1 MLNRRHFAATATLA
15 LALPSGRTALAQV
28 GNAGRI
34 CAGFPP
40 GSSADTLSRLLAQ
53 KLSGKG
59 MPFIVE
65 NRTGAGGRLAVENI
79 RNSPADGQSVL
90 VTPDVM
96 MVLYP
101 QVFKALAYDP
111 LKDFRPVTTLATV
124 PIALGVGPLVPESV
138 KSLAEFGQWCKANPQ
153 SASFGTSGAG
163 TSLHFTGVMFARASN
178 FEFAHVPYRGANLAA
193 QDTAG
198 GQIASCVGVL
208 TDLLPLAQT
217 GKMRLLGVS
226 TPTRSRFAPSAPTF
240 REAGFK
246 ELESLTWFGM
256 YVPAQTSDA
265 RVNALQAATVDAFSK
280 PDVAETLGKFAFE
293 PMTMPSPQFAELMRS
308 DTVRWG
314 AVVKQVGYTATD

>member
-1 MLNRRHFAATATLA
+1 MLNRRHFVATATSALA
-15 LALPSGRTALAQV
+15 LARTGSAFAQANGTGRV
-28 GNAGRI
+28 

-53 KLSGKG
+53 KLSTAGT
-59 MPFIVE
+59 PFIVE

-79 RNSPADGQSVL
+79 KNSPADGQSVL

-101 QVFKALAYDP
+101 HVFKALTYDP
-111 LKDFRPVTTLATV
+111 MKDFRPVTTLATV
-124 PIALGVGPLVPESV
+124 PLALAVGPKVPDSV
-138 KSLAEFGQWCKANPQ
+138 KTLTDFGQWCKANPQ

-163 TSLHFTGVMFARASN
+163 SSLHFTGVMFARASN

-208 TDLLPLAQT
+208 TDVLQLALA
-217 GKMRLLGVS
+217 GKLRLLGVS
-226 TPTRSRFAPSAPTF
+226 SPARSRFAPNVPTF

-246 ELESLTWFGM
+246 ELESITWFGM
-256 YVPAQTSDA
+256 YVPAQTPDA
-265 RVNALQAATVDAFSK
+265 RVNALHAATVEAFRQ
-280 PDVAETLGKFAFE
+280 PEVAETLGKSAFE
-293 PMTMPSPQFAELMRS
+293 PMTMPMPQFAELMRS
-308 DTVRWG
+308 DTARW
-314 AVVKQVGYTATD
+314 AAIVKQVGYTATE